1 VSGTRRREPLPPWVK
16 RLLRLPSFFLQF
28 VSDWWS
34 TRYWSSLVW
43 GGLVIVAALSVWSV
57 AFLHRRIPQAE
68 WQSRYAAWGRA
79 ALDGGDWMAAEVHFG
94 RIAFRDPSSTAGL
107 HGLAQIAELRGDDAR
122 ARDLMRRIAPEDRAG
137 HADAHFWLAQ
147 DMIRRKVPVTPD
159 ALRLLEHHLQQALRS
174 DSSRQE
180 ARVLLAQLYAAQG
193 EPEQAI
199 QELRQVVPERPE
211 LQLELAQ
218 QYLRAGREPE
228 ARRAAANAEEFFQ
241 ARTQAEPE
249 QPQHRLGWATS
260 HLLRQHYED
269 AIRVLEQGLTLD
281 EPRPFQQ
288 ALAAAHFR
296 WLDAL
301 EQQGELSSVKQ
312 LELLEQVCRYD
323 PGNQRA
329 LTMIGNLAMSE
340 DSASEQAIAVLQQQ
354 GFDWGTAPAE
364 VHLVVG
370 TRELRRG
377 NFERGV
383 KHLERAYELNPRF
396 PEVLNNLAWGLAH
409 QDHPDL
415 ERALEV
421 AEAAQRLSKG
431 PETYDTLGTI
441 LMKLGRPREALVQLE
456 TALRLLPG
464 RPALHHKLAD
474 VYQQLGNDDLAA
486 EHRRL
491 ADKLETPH

>member
-1 VSGTRRREPLPPWVK
+1 VSRRARRASSLSWAGRILDLP
-16 RLLRLPSFFLQF
+16 RFTFQFL
-28 VSDWWS
+28 SDWWA
-34 TRYWSSLVW
+34 TRTWSSLVW

-57 AFLHRRIPQAE
+57 GFLHRRIPQAE
-68 WQSRYAAWGRA
+68 WQSRYAALGQA
-79 ALDGGDWMAAEVHFG
+79 ALDQGDLVAAEVHF
-94 RIAFRDPSSTAGL
+94 RRVAFRDPSSTAGL
-107 HGLAQIAELRGDDAR
+107 HGLARISELRGDIAR
-122 ARDLMRRIAPEDRAG
+122 ARDLFRRIAPENRAG

-147 DMIRRKVPVTPD
+147 DMIRQKVPVTPE
-159 ALRLLEHHLQQALRS
+159 ALRYLEHHLQQALRS

-180 ARVLLAQLYAAQG
+180 AQVLLAQLHAARG

-199 QELRQVVPERPE
+199 RELRQVVPERPE

-241 ARTQAEPE
+241 TRTQAEPE
-249 QPQHRLGWATS
+249 QPEHRLGWATS
-260 HLLRQHYED
+260 HLLRQRYED

-288 ALAAAHFR
+288 ALAATHFR

-301 EQQGELSSVKQ
+301 EEQGELSSVKQ

-329 LTMIGNLAMSE
+329 LTMIANLAMAE
-340 DSASEQAIAVLQQQ
+340 DAASERAMAVLQQ
-354 GFDWGTAPAE
+354 GLDRGTVPAE
-364 VHLVVG
+364 VHFVIG

-383 KHLERAYELNPRF
+383 KHLEQAYERNPRF

-409 QDHPDL
+409 QDQPDL

-421 AEAAQRLSKG
+421 AKAAQRLSKG

-474 VYQQLGNDDLAA
+474 VYQQLGNDDLAE

-491 ADKLETPH
+491 AEKLEASP